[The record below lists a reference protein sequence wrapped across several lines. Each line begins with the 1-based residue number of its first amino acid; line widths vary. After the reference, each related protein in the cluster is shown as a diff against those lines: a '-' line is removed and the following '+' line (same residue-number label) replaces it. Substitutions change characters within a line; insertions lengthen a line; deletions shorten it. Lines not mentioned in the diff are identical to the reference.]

1 MPSVRT
7 VRQWYSSVNGKLGFN
22 EEACNMLLL
31 LSSKY
36 REGKMLTAALIN
48 DEMAIREL
56 IEYNGKKFTGYVDT
70 GLNIDDD
77 SLPIANNA
85 LVFMVVGLKEW
96 FRLIF

>member
-1 MPSVRT
+1 
-7 VRQWYSSVNGKLGFN
+7 
-22 EEACNMLLL
+22 
-31 LSSKY
+31 
-36 REGKMLTAALIN
+36 MLTAALII

-85 LVFMVVGLKEW
+85 LVFMVVGLKE
-96 FRLIF
+96 